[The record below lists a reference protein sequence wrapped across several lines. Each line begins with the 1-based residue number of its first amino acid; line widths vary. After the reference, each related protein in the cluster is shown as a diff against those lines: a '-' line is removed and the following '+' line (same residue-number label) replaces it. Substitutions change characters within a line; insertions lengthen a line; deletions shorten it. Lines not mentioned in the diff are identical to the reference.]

1 MAKVP
6 SSPCTQAE
14 IDDHTQDYSGGYDYA
29 APKQKIKQ
37 LHILLAMLISQ
48 RFDLLPNFSFIPLL
62 VVVAVNRMSGERR
75 NRNGNYENLRFIRTV
90 TEPRVHVKRSSV

>member
-37 LHILLAMLISQ
+37 LHILLAMLISK
-48 RFDLLPNFSFIPLL
+48 RFDLLPNFSFSPL
-62 VVVAVNRMSGERR
+62 VVVVVVREGKMAEKANRPGRQLADEHLSGRMS
-75 NRNGNYENLRFIRTV
+75 
-90 TEPRVHVKRSSV
+90 